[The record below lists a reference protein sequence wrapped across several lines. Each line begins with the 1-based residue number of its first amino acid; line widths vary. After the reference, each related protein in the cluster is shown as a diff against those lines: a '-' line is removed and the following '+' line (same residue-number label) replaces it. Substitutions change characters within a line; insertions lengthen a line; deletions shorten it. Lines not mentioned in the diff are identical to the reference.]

1 MVHRLTQRLRELRQ
15 EKNWRQK
22 DVADKL
28 GITES
33 AYGYYEQGRR
43 EPSVTVL
50 ERLSQIYG
58 VSVDYLLGLT
68 DDPTPLEKKTF
79 ATELT
84 TNFPDLTPEE
94 AELMVRLVRELRWR
108 DYLEAPQEVKNRF
121 VEAVKLLLKGMREET
136 QAPKEGPEKRG

>member
-1 MVHRLTQRLRELRQ
+1 MVQRLTQRLRELRQ
-15 EKNWRQK
+15 ARNWRQK

-43 EPSVTVL
+43 EPSVAVL
-50 ERLSQIYG
+50 EKLSQIYG

-68 DDPTPLEKKTF
+68 DDPSPQEKKTF
-79 ATELT
+79 APDLT

-94 AELMVRLVRELRWR
+94 VELLVQIARELRLR

-136 QAPKEGPEKRG
+136 KAPEEGPKKHG